1 MMQTRAE
8 KMSLLKN
15 VILDTA
21 VQVFSQ
27 KGYKATTM
35 QDIADA
41 LHMTRT
47 PLNYHF
53 KNKKVLYEE
62 VVRRYLRDRRA
73 DYERIDRES
82 NCFSDMIWMHLQRCN
97 SVVKETFLLDGLP
110 EEEFEELA
118 AYNAE
123 TDAYLWNMK
132 KNFILRA
139 IDTGELR
146 PDLDVDAL
154 VDFLY
159 VQFYGL
165 LRVARDLPQE
175 ATLKQIDCIADM
187 LLNMDIWGP
196 ASEKPKRGR
205 FSHNG
210 IVLNNPDVSDDPDIA
225 V

>member
-1 MMQTRAE
+1 MQKRAE
-8 KMSLLKN
+8 KMSRLKT

-21 VQVFSQ
+21 VKVFSQ

-62 VVRRYLRDRRA
+62 VVRRYLRERRA
-73 DYERIDRES
+73 EYERIDRES
-82 NCFSDMIWMHLQRCN
+82 ESFSDMIWSHLQRCVN
-97 SVVKETFLLDGLP
+97 VVEESFLLDGLP
-110 EEEFEELA
+110 EEGFEELA

-123 TDAYLWNMK
+123 TDQYLWNMK
-132 KNFILRA
+132 KRFILRA
-139 IDTGELR
+139 IESGELR
-146 PDLDVDAL
+146 PDLNVDAL

-165 LRVARDLPQE
+165 LRIARDLSRE
-175 ATLKQIDCIADM
+175 TALRQIDCVADM
-187 LLNMDIWGP
+187 LLSMDIWGP
-196 ASEKPKRGR
+196 ASEKPKQGKYAHEGVVRKP
-205 FSHNG
+205 
-210 IVLNNPDVSDDPDIA
+210 VMTV
-225 V
+225 

>member
-1 MMQTRAE
+1 MMQTRAD
-8 KMSLLKN
+8 KMQMLKN
-15 VILDTA
+15 VILDKA
-21 VQVFSQ
+21 VEVFSQ

-53 KNKKVLYEE
+53 KNKKVLYED
-62 VVRRYLRDRRA
+62 VVRRYLRERRA

-82 NCFSDMIWMHLQRCN
+82 EGFADMIWMHLQRCN
-97 SVVKETFLLDGLP
+97 SVVKESFLLDGLP
-110 EEEFEELA
+110 EEEFTELV

-123 TDAYLWNMK
+123 TDKYLWNMK

-139 IDTGELR
+139 IETGELR
-146 PDLDVDAL
+146 PDLNVDAL

-165 LRVARDLPQE
+165 LRIARDLPQE
-175 ATLKQIDCIADM
+175 ATMKQIDCIADM

-196 ASEKPKRGR
+196 ASEKNKRGN
-205 FSHNG
+205 FSHEG
-210 IVLNNPDVSDDPDIA
+210 VVLKNSNIA
-225 V
+225 I

>member
-1 MMQTRAE
+1 MQKRAE
-8 KMSLLKN
+8 KMSQLKN

-21 VQVFSQ
+21 VEVFSQ

-35 QDIADA
+35 QDIADT

-62 VVRRYLRDRRA
+62 VVRRYLRNRRA

-82 NCFSDMIWMHLQRCN
+82 ESFSDMIWSHLQRCVN
-97 SVVKETFLLDGLP
+97 VVEETFLLDGLP
-110 EEEFEELA
+110 EDEFQELA

-123 TDAYLWNMK
+123 TDAYLWTMK

-139 IDTGELR
+139 IESGELR
-146 PDLDVDAL
+146 SDLNVDTL

-165 LRVARDLPQE
+165 LRIARDLPRE
-175 ATLKQIDCIADM
+175 AVMKQIDCVADM

-196 ASEKPKRGR
+196 ASEKPKRGNL
-205 FSHNG
+205 FHEG
-210 IVLNNPDVSDDPDIA
+210 IVRRVPVIA

>member
-1 MMQTRAE
+1 MQKRAE
-8 KMSLLKN
+8 KMNQLKN

-21 VQVFSQ
+21 VEVFSQ

-62 VVRRYLRDRRA
+62 VVRRYLRERRA

-82 NCFSDMIWMHLQRCN
+82 ESFSDMIWAHLQRCVN
-97 SVVKETFLLDGLP
+97 VVKESYLLDGLP
-110 EEEFEELA
+110 DEEFRELV

-132 KNFILRA
+132 KDFILRA
-139 IDTGELR
+139 IETGELR
-146 PDLDVDAL
+146 SDLNVDAL

-165 LRVARDLPQE
+165 LRIARDLPHE
-175 ATLKQIDCIADM
+175 SVLKQLDCIADV

-196 ASEKPKRGR
+196 ASEKPKKGKYL
-205 FSHNG
+205 HEG
-210 IVLNNPDVSDDPDIA
+210 IVRKTPNIA